1 MSSNRKPA
9 FGWIGI
15 EGVYK
20 AIEEIK
26 IVIRE
31 QTKDQRKAFYT
42 ENLPIQSDL
51 KKKNS
56 KFE

>member
-26 IVIRE
+26 VVIKE
-31 QTKDQRKAFYT
+31 QSKD
-42 ENLPIQSDL
+42 
-51 KKKNS
+51 
-56 KFE
+56 